1 MTKENSNTER
11 YIYLIYQ
18 TFTDSL
24 ENKVDKAVEQKLI
37 LATDDENVAKGYCD
51 NSAILT
57 VEDCWALAYV
67 AGMQVKEFNCQKIPL
82 NKEIDVSGLTYE

>member
-1 MTKENSNTER
+1 MTKENLNTEK

-18 TFTDSL
+18 TFVDSL
-24 ENKVDKAVEQKLI
+24 ENKPQKAIEQKLI
-37 LATDDENVAKGYCD
+37 LATDDENIAKEYCD

-57 VEDCWALAYV
+57 VEDCWAIAY
-67 AGMQVKEFNCQKIPL
+67 AKEMQLNEFNCQKIPL